1 MNWRF
6 LEPNDFEWMMDV
18 SKEHHAES
26 DWSEVEY
33 SEDKVARYINA
44 VINDPNYFGIVAL
57 KDEKKIGFMAGML
70 LEYRF
75 SREKF
80 AKELEVYVV
89 PEERTKMAGIFMMK
103 KFMDWAEMNGA
114 REVYFE
120 PRLSDNE
127 IKKFDA
133 MAKRLGMEHFANAYR
148 RKLT

>member
-1 MNWRF
+1 MEWRF
-6 LEPNDFEWMMDV
+6 FEPNDFKWVMDI

-33 SEDKVARYINA
+33 DEEKVAKY
-44 VINDPNYFGIVAL
+44 VDSMINDPSYFGIVAL
-57 KDEKKIGFMAGML
+57 RDEKKIGFMAGML

>member
-1 MNWRF
+1 MEWRF

-33 SEDKVARYINA
+33 SEDKVAGYINV

-57 KDEKKIGFMAGML
+57 RDEKKIGFMAGML

>member
-1 MNWRF
+1 
-6 LEPNDFEWMMDV
+6 
-18 SKEHHAES
+18 
-26 DWSEVEY
+26 
-33 SEDKVARYINA
+33 
-44 VINDPNYFGIVAL
+44 
-57 KDEKKIGFMAGML
+57 MAGKL
-70 LEYRF
+70 LEYSF

-80 AKELEVYVV
+80 ARELDLYVV
-89 PEERTKMAGIFMMK
+89 PEKRKGMAGVFMMK
-103 KFMDWAEMNGA
+103 KFMDWAKMNGA